1 MKIYQCLK
9 CGQTF
14 KTKRQIIVHLRHV
27 ERINDFVM
35 EYYYQAFSVK
45 EQEVNGVV

>member
-9 CGQTF
+9 CGLTF
-14 KTKRQIIVHLRHV
+14 KSKKQVVRHLQYV
-27 ERINDFVM
+27 EKVDQFTV
-35 EYYYQAFSVK
+35 EYYYQSFNVK